1 MPSSAIVAA
10 NLCITKAMEIRQES
24 GKSHGE
30 YRVYSGKE
38 KAEIAKRAA
47 VYGISATIRHY
58 AKIDPKRVLPS
69 SSVFD
74 WKKQYQQEVQKR
86 KRKGEEDFEIT
97 ALPCK
102 KRGQTLLLG
111 NVLGG
116 RVHSFIQDMH
126 CHGVVI
132 NTAVVMGCAEGI
144 VSHNGSN
151 LLAENGG
158 HITINKD
165 WAKLLLHRMG

>member
-47 VYGISATIRHY
+47 VYGISVTIRHY
-58 AKIDPKRVLPS
+58 AKRDPKRALPS

-97 ALPCK
+97 AFPCK
-102 KRGQTLLLG
+102 KRGWTLLLG
-111 NVLGG
+111 NVVDG
-116 RVHSFIQDMH
+116 RVQSFIRDIR